1 MRISGTILLSQYKPF
16 NYRISNAQNLTFLRC
31 WDTSIEYVLCDHD
44 PRRFK
49 PIVDFCINTALNAN
63 FQGASAFDRKHHIS
77 FEVNNT
83 DLCVPVTRSV
93 QLARSVIRCLQWR
106 FNAWADDFVDVYFRE
121 VTCPYAEVRGLIA
134 SVLNAIDQLKVSA
147 LYSSF

>member
-1 MRISGTILLSQYKPF
+1 M
-16 NYRISNAQNLTFLRC
+16 N
-31 WDTSIEYVLCDHD
+31 
-44 PRRFK
+44 
-49 PIVDFCINTALNAN
+49 
-63 FQGASAFDRKHHIS
+63 

-83 DLCVPVTRSV
+83 DLCIPVTRSV

-106 FNAWADDFVDVYFRE
+106 FNAWADDFVEVYFRE

-147 LYSSF
+147 VYSPFRHIL